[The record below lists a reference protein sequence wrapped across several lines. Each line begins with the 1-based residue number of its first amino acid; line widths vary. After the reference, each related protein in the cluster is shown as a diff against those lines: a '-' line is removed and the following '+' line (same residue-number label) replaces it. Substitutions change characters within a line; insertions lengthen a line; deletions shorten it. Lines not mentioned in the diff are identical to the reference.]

1 MQINLQKMQ
10 KIDQFIKNKIKSDN
24 LNESSV
30 GHFFVYKNFLQRYY
44 LKENFKR
51 EEAMSYKNELEKY
64 AHENEDVFN
73 AIFRQDFQANFEQF
87 EHKMLIERETLDK
100 VYEDLSC
107 LEKTDLEDFM
117 HKEKN
122 DRPNKKRRNLLR

>member
-1 MQINLQKMQ
+1 M
-10 KIDQFIKNKIKSDN
+10 
-24 LNESSV
+24 
-30 GHFFVYKNFLQRYY
+30 
-44 LKENFKR
+44 KEIFKR
-51 EEAMSYKNELEKY
+51 KEAMSYKNELEKY
-64 AHENEDVFN
+64 VHENEEVFN
-73 AIFRQDFQANFEQF
+73 AILRQDFQANFEQF